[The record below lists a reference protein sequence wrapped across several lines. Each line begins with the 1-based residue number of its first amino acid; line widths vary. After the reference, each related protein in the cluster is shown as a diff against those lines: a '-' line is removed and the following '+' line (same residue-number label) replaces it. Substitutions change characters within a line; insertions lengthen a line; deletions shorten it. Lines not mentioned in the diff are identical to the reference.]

1 MNIGK
6 FGQWMIRQALGSK
19 RGAAVIALLSGPVG
33 LVLDRALL
41 GGRAQ
46 AELLKIE
53 AAATEALGRIKGVLE

>member
-6 FGQWMIRQALGSK
+6 FAQWMIRQVLGKK
-19 RGAAVIALLSGPVG
+19 RGEAVIALLSGPVG